1 MPLSRSSANFTNRSG
16 SREFPAT
23 SSPLSLPLLLT
34 AHLYNST
41 TKGIC
46 SNWGS
51 EEVKCVASAAWD
63 WRRLLTMQKDFR
75 EEA

>member
-1 MPLSRSSANFTNRSG
+1 MPLSRSSANFTNRGG

-34 AHLYNST
+34 ARLDIAT
-41 TKGIC
+41 TKGNC

-51 EEVKCVASAAWD
+51 EEVKYVASAAWD

-75 EEA
+75 EKA